1 MLLGIRSKEDKF
13 YQLFKEESETVVA
26 GVKVL
31 EEALNSY
38 ESLSAKFEELTVI
51 ERLGD
56 EQTQSIIDR
65 LNHTFITP
73 FDRED
78 IYTLARELDRILDH
92 VHGTLEKMVLY
103 KTGQPKE
110 GAKTLVQI
118 LHQAVLEIQKVVS
131 LLADLKNNYH
141 QVLNLC
147 EDIKFKENEG
157 DHQYRKAVAALFES
171 GENPIEVIKW
181 KEVFEHL
188 ETALDHCEDVANLL
202 KGVALKYA

>member
-1 MLLGIRSKEDKF
+1 MVLNLRSKDDKF
-13 YQLFKEESETVVA
+13 YQLFREGSETVVS
-26 GVKVL
+26 GVRVL
-31 EEALNSY
+31 EAALDNY
-38 ESLSAKFEELTVI
+38 ETLAEKLEELTVI
-51 ERLGD
+51 ERMGD
-56 EQTQSIIDR
+56 DIQQAIIER

-110 GAKTLVQI
+110 AAKVLVQI
-118 LHQAVLEIQKVVS
+118 LIRATQEIQKAIEH
-131 LLADLKNNYH
+131 LNDLKSNYH

-147 EDIKFKENEG
+147 EDIKFQENEG

>member
-1 MLLGIRSKEDKF
+1 MVLNLRSKDDKF
-13 YQLFKEESETVVA
+13 YQLFREGSETVVS
-26 GVKVL
+26 GVRVL
-31 EEALNSY
+31 EAALDSY
-38 ESLSAKFEELTVI
+38 EKVVEKLEELTVI
-51 ERLGD
+51 ERMGD
-56 EQTQSIIDR
+56 DIQQAIIER

-110 GAKTLVQI
+110 AAKVLVQI
-118 LHQAVLEIQKVVS
+118 LLRATQEIQKAIEH
-131 LLADLKNNYH
+131 LTDLKNNYH

-147 EDIKFKENEG
+147 EDIKFQENEG

>member
-13 YQLFKEESETVVA
+13 YQLFKEESETVAA

-31 EEALNSY
+31 EEALNNY
-38 ESLSAKFEELTVI
+38 ESLAAKFEELTVI

-110 GAKTLVQI
+110 EAKTLVQI
-118 LHQAVLEIQKVVS
+118 LHQAVLEIQKVIF

-202 KGVALKYA
+202 KGVVLKYA

>member
-1 MLLGIRSKEDKF
+1 MVLNLRSKDDKF
-13 YQLFKEESETVVA
+13 YQLFKESSETVVS

-31 EEALNSY
+31 EEALNSF
-38 ESLSAKFEELTVI
+38 ESLPAKLEELTVI

-56 EQTQSIIDR
+56 DIQQSIIER

-92 VHGTLEKMVLY
+92 VHGTLEKIVLY
-103 KTGQPKE
+103 KAGQPKE
-110 GAKTLVQI
+110 AAKTLVQI
-118 LHQAVLEIQKVVS
+118 LLRATKEIQRAIEQ
-131 LLADLKNNYH
+131 LADLKNNYH

-147 EDIKFKENEG
+147 EDIKFQENEG

-171 GENPIEVIKW
+171 GDNPIEVIKW
-181 KEVFEHL
+181 KEIFEHL